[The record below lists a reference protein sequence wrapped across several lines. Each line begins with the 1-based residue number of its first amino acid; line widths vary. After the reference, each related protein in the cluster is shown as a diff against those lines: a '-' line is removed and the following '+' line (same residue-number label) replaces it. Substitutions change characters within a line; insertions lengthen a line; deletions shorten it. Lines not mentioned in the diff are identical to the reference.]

1 MDNRGTP
8 PPIIRQKAYDQ
19 SSVFKPENLLRE
31 ARRQKSTPAGKIPSV
46 CVLDPDGDIVENL
59 LAGNEARL
67 NDFWACYHTTMY
79 DFKLSELELG
89 IIGYTV
95 GAPFAVLVAEELFAS
110 GCQLL
115 INITSSGQIL
125 PGKDPPFFV
134 LVEKALR
141 DEGTSYHYLPP
152 SDFAFIDDKLLNLL
166 DGEFSSLATPV
177 YCGTTWTTDAPF
189 RETEHAI
196 RQARNLGILAVEMEA
211 AALYAFSEARSNPVV
226 CFAHVTNRMGS
237 IEGDFEKGE
246 ACGSR
251 DALQLI
257 SITAN
262 AWYPPMLTK
271 LK

>member
-89 IIGYTV
+89 IIGYT
-95 GAPFAVLVAEELFAS
+95 
-110 GCQLL
+110 
-115 INITSSGQIL
+115 I
-125 PGKDPPFFV
+125 
-134 LVEKALR
+134 
-141 DEGTSYHYLPP
+141 
-152 SDFAFIDDKLLNLL
+152 
-166 DGEFSSLATPV
+166 
-177 YCGTTWTTDAPF
+177 
-189 RETEHAI
+189 
-196 RQARNLGILAVEMEA
+196 
-211 AALYAFSEARSNPVV
+211 YAFSEARSNTVV

-262 AWYPPMLTK
+262 AWYPPMPTK